1 MERNLTRYPA
11 YATAFSAHFWLPVF
25 FLYFQSHLSVAEVL
39 RLEALYYLAVVVTE
53 VPSGYFSDAIGRR
66 ITLIIAA
73 ASVTLA
79 HAFFFF
85 GDGFALFAVGQVLLA
100 TGMAFNSGTNTALH
114 FDTLARLGRS
124 EEYDQREA
132 RVSRLTFLGSGVAAL
147 AGGAAASFGLHYA
160 YALSLAG
167 GLVALGCAI
176 SMKEPHHDGKTA
188 PLTLGDFHGKVFR
201 ALGELRQPALCW
213 LSAYGVIMIILN
225 HLPYEFYQPWLDRLL
240 QGPSFLEG
248 ATPISSGIVTLITM
262 LIASQVAGRSIY
274 IRDRIG
280 LVPTLLLG
288 TALQALI
295 LAAMAAFIHPLIVFL
310 ILLRSCPRAIMTAP
324 RNAAVNPLIDEEH
337 RATYLSLESLAG
349 RLAFSITLWSLAGV
363 GDLDNDL
370 RAVLWVSTAIA
381 VTGFL
386 VLALSAAPLMKKKPL

>member
-25 FLYFQSHLSVAEVL
+25 FLYFQSHLTVAEVL
-39 RLEALYYLAVVVTE
+39 RLEALYYLAVVITE

-66 ITLIIAA
+66 VTLIIAA

-85 GDGFALFAVGQVLLA
+85 GDGFAPFAVGQVLLA

-114 FDTLARLGRS
+114 FDTLARLGRTK
-124 EEYDQREA
+124 EYDQREA

-147 AGGAAASFGLHYA
+147 AGGAAASFGLHFA

-167 GLVALGCAI
+167 GLVALGLAI
-176 SMKEPHHDGKTA
+176 SMKEPHHDGETS
-188 PLTLGDFHGKVFR
+188 PLTLGAFHGKVFR
-201 ALGELRQPALCW
+201 AVRELRQPTLCW

-240 QGPSFLEG
+240 QGPTLLEG
-248 ATPISSGIVTLITM
+248 ATPISSGVVTLITM
-262 LIASQVAGRSIY
+262 LIASQVAGRSIH
-274 IRDRIG
+274 IRNRIG

-295 LAAMAAFIHPLIVFL
+295 LAAMAAFVHPLVVLL

-349 RLAFSITLWSLAGV
+349 RLAFSVTLWSLAGV
-363 GDLDNDL
+363 GNLDNDL

-381 VTGFL
+381 ATGFL
-386 VLALSAAPLMKKKPL
+386 VLALSAIPLMKKKPL